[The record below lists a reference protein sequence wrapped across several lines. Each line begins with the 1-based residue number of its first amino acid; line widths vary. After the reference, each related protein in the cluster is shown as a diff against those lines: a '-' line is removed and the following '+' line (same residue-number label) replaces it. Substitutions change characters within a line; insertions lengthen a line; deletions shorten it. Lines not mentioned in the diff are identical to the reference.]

1 MIAYNFLA
9 RFLSFY
15 RCSKMLFLQLYSTW
29 SLSLL
34 NLFKIIF
41 GLFQLLYKDIMIHS
55 WRFMYPYVIYLLNN
69 QIFLG
74 LSSLT
79 IQWSTQFL
87 FHILRSLFVKEGFLY
102 KPNPAIYISFTY
114 QVLIL
119 LYKPHSIRFNDLLN
133 T

>member
-1 MIAYNFLA
+1 MIAYNVLL

-15 RCSKMLFLQLYSTW
+15 RWSKMLFLQLYSTW

-41 GLFQLLYKDIMIHS
+41 GLFQLLYKHIMIHS
-55 WRFMYPYVIYLLNN
+55 WRFLYPYVISLLNN

-79 IQWSTQFL
+79 IKWSTQFL
-87 FHILRSLFVKEGFLY
+87 FYILRSLLLKEGFLY
-102 KPNPAIYISFTY
+102 KLNPAIYIPFTY
-114 QVLIL
+114 FFQFVEMFLYVFINPIL
-119 LYKPHSIRFNDLLN
+119 
-133 T
+133 